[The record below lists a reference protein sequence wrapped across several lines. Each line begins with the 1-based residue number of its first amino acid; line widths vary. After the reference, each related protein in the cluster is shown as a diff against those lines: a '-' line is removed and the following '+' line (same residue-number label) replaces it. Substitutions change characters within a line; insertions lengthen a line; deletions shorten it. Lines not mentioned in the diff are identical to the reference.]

1 MSAPDFAAAAPD
13 RAAADLAHEALKLAF
28 SSHRARTIWMAREL
42 VMREIP
48 PHALDLETGRLLAPR
63 MAAAGHLHAVPVD
76 PGTLIALGAAA
87 GMVGIVPILGWI
99 AAILVWIATAFLWI
113 IAFLGALQGEK
124 KVVTWVGAYFQQ
136 WFKAL

>member
-1 MSAPDFAAAAPD
+1 MEEPIKEPQENPFGMTNGNTDP
-13 RAAADLAHEALKLAF
+13 K
-28 SSHRARTIWMAREL
+28 TIGIIAYLTL
-42 VMREIP
+42 VGWIVAIVLNNPKTEY
-48 PHALDLETGRLLAPR
+48 ASF
-63 MAAAGHLHAVPVD
+63 HLRQSL
-76 PGTLIALGAAA
+76 GLIALGAAA

-124 KVVTWVGAYFQQ
+124 KVVPWVGEYFQQ

>member
-87 GMVGIVPILGWI
+87 RTPPRTPEASLEEAVAAAVAADTGRTGMR
-99 AAILVWIATAFLWI
+99 AAFSALATRIPRL
-113 IAFLGALQGEK
+113 L
-124 KVVTWVGAYFQQ
+124 TP
-136 WFKAL
+136 